1 MLVNGSDHIRSID
14 GLRAVAILLVFLS
27 HYGAGRLIPGGFGV
41 TLFFFI
47 SGYLITKL
55 MIAENQKNGHVAIGA
70 FYARRFLRL
79 APALFFMIA
88 IVSLVYFILKREIS
102 TAQILAAVFYM
113 INYLEIFSGAT
124 SMPIG
129 VLWSLAVEEHYYLVY
144 PLAFVLAWKYRTK
157 FLAGLSLVCVVVLL
171 WRFVLVVELHAS
183 NVRTY
188 YATDTRIDSILYG
201 AILAVLMSICKP
213 EEINR
218 WFGNIAIALVGISG
232 LLVSFLYRDP
242 VFRETLR
249 YSVQG
254 LALIPLFYFIVFS
267 TRLLAVRRLLET
279 SPMVWIGRISYSLY
293 LWHTAILY
301 FCSTMLP
308 DLHPIKQSLLAAPFS
323 FAFAAFS
330 YYYVEKPFQR
340 LRSRFRKIP
349 DSAAADAQ
357 VETVAS
363 L

>member
-1 MLVNGSDHIRSID
+1 MVVNDSDHIRSID

-27 HYGAGRLIPGGFGV
+27 HYGVGRLIPGRFGV

-55 MIAENQKNGHVAIGA
+55 MIAENQKNGDVAIGA

-79 APALFFMIA
+79 APALLFMIT
-88 IVSLVYFILKREIS
+88 IVSLIYFVLNRNVDKLQIAAALVYM
-102 TAQILAAVFYM
+102 T
-113 INYLEIFSGAT
+113 NYFEIFSSHGP
-124 SMPIG
+124 MPLS

-144 PLAFVLAWKYRTK
+144 PLVFVLAWKYRTR
-157 FLAGLSLVCVVVLL
+157 FLAGLSLLCTVVLL
-171 WRFVLVVELHAS
+171 WRFVLVVEFHVSDA
-183 NVRTY
+183 RTY

-201 AILAVLMSICKP
+201 AILAALMSICKP
-213 EEINR
+213 EEISR
-218 WFGNIAIALVGISG
+218 WFGSIAVALVGLSV

-249 YSVQG
+249 YSMQG
-254 LALIPLFYFIVFS
+254 LALIPLFYSIVFS
-267 TRLLAVRRLLET
+267 TRQLALRRLLEMF
-279 SPMVWIGRISYSLY
+279 PMVWIGRISYSLY

-308 DLHPIKQSLLAAPFS
+308 DLHPIKQSLLAVPFS

-330 YYYVEKPFQR
+330 YYYIEKPFQR